1 MPLIQPSSYKAPFLL
16 GNRHI
21 QTILPSY
28 FRKADNSVT
37 YDRETFIAPDKEPFL
52 LDWARVPEGKSDKL
66 LIISHGLCGHTR
78 RHYAL
83 SMVKAFNTIG
93 WDCLA
98 WNYRG
103 TGPSPVNSTHF
114 TTNDSSDHL
123 KWVTEHAIL
132 KGKYKKVALVGYSM
146 GGNLCMLYLTREA
159 ATLPSE
165 IVGSALFCAAIDL
178 KDCAEK
184 FQAFPGSIYCAHF
197 MKKLVKVAL
206 DIHEKLPD
214 QVNINGIE
222 KVKSTFEYDDLI
234 TAPLLG
240 LKDAIT
246 YYQKASA
253 CFMLD
258 KLNIPTLMVNPK
270 NDPFLGGGCFPLE
283 TARNSKTLFL
293 ETPDSGGHCGFITL
307 GHEEWWPTKR
317 AKEFL
322 VPLAQ

>member
-1 MPLIQPSSYKAPFLL
+1 MPLVRPSYKAPFLL
-16 GNRHI
+16 SNRHI

-28 FRKADNSVT
+28 LRKADNSVT
-37 YDRETFIAPDKEPFL
+37 YDRENFIAPDKDPIF
-52 LDWARVPEGKSDKL
+52 LDWARVPTGTSDKL
-66 LIISHGLCGHTR
+66 LIINHGLCGHTR
-78 RHYAL
+78 RHYVL
-83 SMVKAFNTIG
+83 SMVKAFNAIG

-103 TGPSPVNSTHF
+103 TGPSPVNSIHF
-114 TTNDSSDHL
+114 TTNDSSDQL
-123 KWVTEHAIL
+123 KWVTEYAIL

-146 GGNLCMLYLTREA
+146 GGNLCMMYLTREA

-165 IVGSALFCAAIDL
+165 IIGSALFCAAIDL

-184 FQAFPGSIYCAHF
+184 FQVLPGSIYCAHF

-206 DIHEKLPD
+206 DIHSKFPD
-214 QVNINGIE
+214 QVNIDGIE
-222 KVKSTFEYDDLI
+222 NVKSTFKFDDQI

-240 LKDAIT
+240 LKDAKA

-253 CFMLD
+253 CFILD
-258 KLNIPTLMVNPK
+258 KLNVPSLMVNPK
-270 NDPFLGGGCFPLE
+270 NDPFLGGGSFPIE
-283 TARNSKTLFL
+283 TARNSKALFL

-307 GHEEWWPTKR
+307 GHEEWWPTRR